1 MMFYVSSLNSLEIEF
16 YGTAVSQSPR
26 MDLGAMYNK
35 MLMDVQLYA
44 EEGANLMIKN
54 KWLEQPPL
62 AFDRKDLADENKR
75 S

>member
-1 MMFYVSSLNSLEIEF
+1 MEVVEDKEVKNDVLCIKLHSLGNEF

-44 EEGANLMIKN
+44 EDGANLMIKKN
-54 KWLEQPPL
+54 G
-62 AFDRKDLADENKR
+62 
-75 S
+75 